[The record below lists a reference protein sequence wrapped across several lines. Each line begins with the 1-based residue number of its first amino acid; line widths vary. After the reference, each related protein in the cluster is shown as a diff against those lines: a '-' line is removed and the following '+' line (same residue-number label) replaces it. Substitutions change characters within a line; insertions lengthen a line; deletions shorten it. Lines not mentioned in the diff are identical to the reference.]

1 MDCKSCTY
9 FKKNK
14 DLSKSGVVV
23 VGFCDLRQKHI
34 SEETITLEQC
44 KDRAI
49 LIMSERGKEQ
59 AETEDDFV
67 KRVAFG

>member
-9 FKKNK
+9 FRKNK
-14 DLSKSGVVV
+14 NLSKSGVVV
-23 VGFCDLRQKHI
+23 VGFCTLRQKHI

-49 LIMSERGKEQ
+49 LTVDEKEKDNT
-59 AETEDDFV
+59 ETVDDFV
-67 KRVAFG
+67 KRAAFG